1 MAARLENAL
10 PLWRKF
16 LSVQGG
22 FVPKPRVERRFVSL
36 YPGYG
41 IRFNIYPERVESGY
55 NPFRVDGVIAS
66 LPRVGRKRRGQ
77 PWALG

>member
-1 MAARLENAL
+1 M
-10 PLWRKF
+10 F
-16 LSVQGG
+16 LKSPNGG
-22 FVPKPRVERRFVSL
+22 FVAKPRVERRFVPL

-55 NPFRVDGVIAS
+55 NPFRVEIIFAS
-66 LPRVGRKRRGQ
+66 HPRVGRKRRGL

>member
-1 MAARLENAL
+1 VSK
-10 PLWRKF
+10 P
-16 LSVQGG
+16 QGG
-22 FVPKPRVERRFVSL
+22 FVIEPRVERRFVPL

-41 IRFNIYPERVESGY
+41 IRFNLYPERVESGF
-55 NPFRVDGVIAS
+55 NPFRVASTFAS